1 MKKIVS
7 LVVAALVM
15 CSCADSFLSEEPVGE
30 FMPEQVESEENI
42 EGIVIGAYAV
52 LDGYYASDAINSGCS
67 NWQFGDVVSD
77 DAYKGGGGTGDQNQ
91 IHLMEIFNANPTGI
105 DFEARWAALYEG
117 VKRCNQ
123 AIRLLS
129 NSTVKNKEQRLAEM
143 RFLRGHYYFNL
154 KVIYNL
160 IPWIDETVV
169 DPNEYHTKS
178 NMEFTSD
185 QLWEKIFGEFSAA
198 YQVLPE
204 SQSDYGRPTKMAA
217 KAYMAKVYLY
227 QSKWKECLSGC
238 APVLQYGK
246 YTLYPDFRE
255 VFLPENDNNSEIIFA
270 VQLSINDGASS
281 NQNGSYG
288 DRLLPPGGPY
298 PTYGF
303 LRPTQNLVN
312 AYKTNENGLP
322 YNDGKDVAESDYVD
336 VRLDHTLARPNIPFM
351 DVQVYDWT
359 PREASVYGPYS
370 PKKRLVSLNS
380 THYSPIWPYVNA
392 LNFYVI
398 RYADLLLWRAEAA
411 IETGDLETG
420 RKYINKIRE
429 RAKNTQ
435 HVKLWDDQSQDAA
448 NYKVEIYTEPF
459 KSKNEAVQALRMER
473 RLEMAHEGI
482 RFFDLVRWGIAD
494 EVLNVYFEK
503 EKTFRSHLQNARF
516 VKGKHEYFPIPQS
529 VIDICGAEVMK
540 QNPGY

>member
-185 QLWEKIFGEFSAA
+185 QLWEKILGEFSAA

-227 QSKWKECLSGC
+227 QSKWKECLSAC
-238 APVLQYGK
+238 DEVIQSGK

-359 PREASVYGPYS
+359 PRRICCCGELRPLSRPVIWRLDVSILIKLGSVQRIHSMSSCGMISRKMP
-370 PKKRLVSLNS
+370 L
-380 THYSPIWPYVNA
+380 I
-392 LNFYVI
+392 I
-398 RYADLLLWRAEAA
+398 RWRF
-411 IETGDLETG
+411 I
-420 RKYINKIRE
+420 
-429 RAKNTQ
+429 
-435 HVKLWDDQSQDAA
+435 
-448 NYKVEIYTEPF
+448 P
-459 KSKNEAVQALRMER
+459 
-473 RLEMAHEGI
+473 
-482 RFFDLVRWGIAD
+482 
-494 EVLNVYFEK
+494 
-503 EKTFRSHLQNARF
+503 SHLSR
-516 VKGKHEYFPIPQS
+516 KMRLCKHC
-529 VIDICGAEVMK
+529 VWKDV
-540 QNPGY
+540 

>member
-1 MKKIVS
+1 MS
-7 LVVAALVM
+7 YLT
-15 CSCADSFLSEEPVGE
+15 
-30 FMPEQVESEENI
+30 MPI
-42 EGIVIGAYAV
+42 
-52 LDGYYASDAINSGCS
+52 
-67 NWQFGDVVSD
+67 
-77 DAYKGGGGTGDQNQ
+77 KGGGGTGDQNQ

-185 QLWEKIFGEFSAA
+185 QLWEKILGEFSAA

-227 QSKWKECLSGC
+227 QSKWKECLSAC
-238 APVLQYGK
+238 DEVIQSGK

>member
-185 QLWEKIFGEFSAA
+185 QLWEKSAA

-227 QSKWKECLSGC
+227 QSKWKECLSAC
-238 APVLQYGK
+238 DEVIQSGK

>member
-1 MKKIVS
+1 MPIRRVS
-7 LVVAALVM
+7 ILRLVGL
-15 CSCADSFLSEEPVGE
+15 L
-30 FMPEQVESEENI
+30 
-42 EGIVIGAYAV
+42 
-52 LDGYYASDAINSGCS
+52 
-67 NWQFGDVVSD
+67 
-77 DAYKGGGGTGDQNQ
+77 
-91 IHLMEIFNANPTGI
+91 
-105 DFEARWAALYEG
+105 LYEG

-160 IPWIDETVV
+160 IPLIDETVV
-169 DPNEYHTKS
+169 DPNEYHTKA
-178 NMEFTSD
+178 NMEFTSRPAMGKRFWGNSPPLIKSCRKANQIMD
-185 QLWEKIFGEFSAA
+185 
-198 YQVLPE
+198 VLPKWR
-204 SQSDYGRPTKMAA
+204 QKLIWLRCI
-217 KAYMAKVYLY
+217 LY
-227 QSKWKECLSGC
+227 QSKWKECLSAC
-238 APVLQYGK
+238 DEVIQSGK

-370 PKKRLVSLNS
+370 PKKRL
-380 THYSPIWPYVNA
+380 Y
-392 LNFYVI
+392 
-398 RYADLLLWRAEAA
+398 R
-411 IETGDLETG
+411 
-420 RKYINKIRE
+420 
-429 RAKNTQ
+429 
-435 HVKLWDDQSQDAA
+435 
-448 NYKVEIYTEPF
+448 
-459 KSKNEAVQALRMER
+459 
-473 RLEMAHEGI
+473 
-482 RFFDLVRWGIAD
+482 
-494 EVLNVYFEK
+494 
-503 EKTFRSHLQNARF
+503 
-516 VKGKHEYFPIPQS
+516 
-529 VIDICGAEVMK
+529 
-540 QNPGY
+540 

>member
-15 CSCADSFLSEEPVGE
+15 CSCGDSFLSEEPVGE

-185 QLWEKIFGEFSAA
+185 QLWEKILGEFSAA

-227 QSKWKECLSGC
+227 QSKWKECLSAC
-238 APVLQYGK
+238 DEVIQSGK

-255 VFLPENDNNSEIIFA
+255 VFLPENDNNSA